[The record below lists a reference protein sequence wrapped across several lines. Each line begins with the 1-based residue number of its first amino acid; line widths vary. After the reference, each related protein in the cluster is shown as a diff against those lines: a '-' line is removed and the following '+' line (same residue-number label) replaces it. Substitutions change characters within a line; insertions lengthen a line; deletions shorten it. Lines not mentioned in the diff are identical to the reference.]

1 MRTGRGPA
9 RGLTWRPTFGLKC
22 LVIGAA
28 MLLGP
33 IAKAETITVGLV
45 GAASSTHWPIYIGL
59 KKGYFA
65 DEDLQLD
72 MVFVQS
78 SAAMVQQLTA
88 GALNVALSTGL
99 ADPLRAIDKGSPI
112 AIVRIEMQAPPYA
125 ILAKPSIKRMPDLKG
140 KVISIGG
147 VKDITRIYLERMLA
161 PSGVK
166 PGDYDTVYAGATAAR
181 FSALQGGAVD
191 AAVLL
196 PPFSFYAE
204 SSGFNNLGLTID
216 YAKELPFSG
225 SVVNRA
231 WATSHKAALDKLL
244 AALSRS
250 VAWYYDP
257 ANRAEAIKIMVEA
270 SRLSEEDI
278 TKTYDFIHGRDFFE
292 DTGKVSVAKMNAMLA
307 ALKELGDIEGSV
319 ALDRF
324 MLPGV
329 TQLTD

>member
-1 MRTGRGPA
+1 
-9 RGLTWRPTFGLKC
+9 
-22 LVIGAA
+22 
-28 MLLGP
+28 
-33 IAKAETITVGLV
+33 
-45 GAASSTHWPIYIGL
+45 
-59 KKGYFA
+59 
-65 DEDLQLD
+65 
-72 MVFVQS
+72 
-78 SAAMVQQLTA
+78 
-88 GALNVALSTGL
+88 
-99 ADPLRAIDKGSPI
+99 
-112 AIVRIEMQAPPYA
+112 MQAPPYA
-125 ILAKPSIKRMPDLKG
+125 ILAKPSIKRMTDLKG

-292 DTGKVSVAKMNAMLA
+292 DTGKVSVAKMSTMLA

-324 MLPGV
+324 VLPGV